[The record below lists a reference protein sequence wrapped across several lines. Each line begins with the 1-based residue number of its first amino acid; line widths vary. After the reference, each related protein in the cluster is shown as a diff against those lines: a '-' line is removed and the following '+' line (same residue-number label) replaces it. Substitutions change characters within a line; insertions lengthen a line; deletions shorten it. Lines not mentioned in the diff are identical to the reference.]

1 MRNFYLTKT
10 TFALISV
17 LTMFACKSN
26 LDQQFTIENER
37 LKAEFKTETEKFMKK
52 NSEKL
57 TDEEMLK
64 SLDSITEEYIIH
76 KNKKLAIKFVKSES
90 GVKRLNFLKQNFSKE
105 EIKGLLKKVPESIKT
120 DTNYVALEKYSNSK

>member
-1 MRNFYLTKT
+1 
-10 TFALISV
+10 
-17 LTMFACKSN
+17 MFACKSN

-64 SLDSITEEYIIH
+64 SLDSITEEYIID

-90 GVKRLNFLKQNFSKE
+90 GVKRLNFLKKNFSKE